1 MTIDLRT
8 LVGIGLIV
16 AGFMLPSGGGG
27 ILPTPEP
34 SDKEQIAEFYDDL
47 ADGVENDG
55 VKSGEKFYRDT
66 ADFRFS
72 HANALRLWRD
82 VRKVGSVPGLGE
94 AVDKVL
100 ADMIGLEVQPMTD
113 EVRAKVIEAC
123 REVAR
128 RLRNGEL

>member
-1 MTIDLRT
+1 MTNIRSL
-8 LVGIGLIV
+8 LGVGLIV

-27 ILPTPEP
+27 ILPSPEP
-34 SDKEQIAEFYDDL
+34 TDKQQIAGFYDSL
-47 ADGVENDG
+47 AAGVENDG
-55 VKSGEKFYRDT
+55 AKAGEKFYGDT
-66 ADFRFS
+66 ADFRRA
-72 HANALRLWRD
+72 HVDALRLWRD

-113 EVRAKVIEAC
+113 EVRGKVIAAC

-128 RLRNGEL
+128 RLRDGEL